1 VSPEL
6 LRRQDEPAS
15 QTTNT
20 SPMVSVFLSDN
31 AFRITDCCGGIEI
44 ERAREQVFRF
54 GRTSSNVDSALGVY
68 GIGLKRAVFKIGKQI
83 IIESRTLTGGFTVQ
97 INVDEWSADDGHWQF
112 PISIA
117 APASSQDSA
126 GTTIM
131 INDLNPEVVMRIRN
145 PTLLRRLSDAIS
157 STYALFL
164 QHFLTIELNETPV
177 RPRSLPIASS
187 DELPPARKELRSDP
201 DEVVVELFAG
211 LAVRSN
217 REWNAEQAG
226 WYVLCNGRV
235 VVAADKTE
243 LTGWGLAGP
252 QYVSKYRGFV
262 GIAFFFS
269 RNPGA
274 LPWTTTKR
282 GLNQE
287 SLVYQ
292 VARREMTQVAR
303 PVLTFLNNM
312 YPSEPA
318 EEVQERRLADNLR
331 PVDLRT
337 LAAKPETNFSAPA
350 SAGRKKK
357 TSVSVQYTAEKADI
371 ERIKNKVGHPDWSA
385 GAVGRFTFE
394 RYLKVEFSE

>member
-1 VSPEL
+1 
-6 LRRQDEPAS
+6 
-15 QTTNT
+15 
-20 SPMVSVFLSDN
+20 MVSVFLSDN

-187 DELPPARKELRSDP
+187 DELPRHGRSCGAIQTKLSLNCSLAWQCAAIVSGMRNRRAGTSSVMAEL
-201 DEVVVELFAG
+201 
-211 LAVRSN
+211 
-217 REWNAEQAG
+217 
-226 WYVLCNGRV
+226 
-235 VVAADKTE
+235 
-243 LTGWGLAGP
+243 
-252 QYVSKYRGFV
+252 
-262 GIAFFFS
+262 
-269 RNPGA
+269 
-274 LPWTTTKR
+274 
-282 GLNQE
+282 
-287 SLVYQ
+287 SL
-292 VARREMTQVAR
+292 
-303 PVLTFLNNM
+303 
-312 YPSEPA
+312 
-318 EEVQERRLADNLR
+318 
-331 PVDLRT
+331 LRT
-337 LAAKPETNFSAPA
+337 RPN
-350 SAGRKKK
+350 
-357 TSVSVQYTAEKADI
+357 
-371 ERIKNKVGHPDWSA
+371 
-385 GAVGRFTFE
+385 
-394 RYLKVEFSE
+394 